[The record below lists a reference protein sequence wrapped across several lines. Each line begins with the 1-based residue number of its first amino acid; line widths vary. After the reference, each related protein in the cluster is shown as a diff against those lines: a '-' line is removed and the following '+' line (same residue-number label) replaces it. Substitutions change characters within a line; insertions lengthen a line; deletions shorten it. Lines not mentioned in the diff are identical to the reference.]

1 MAFSATAVPVAIGP
15 SCRCRVCEPPDLLHP
30 VLDDSRGWWPRRAI
44 LTRLATARSSGG
56 RCTMTQHRDL
66 FAALAAPFDP
76 DEVKLRTQAGRQLHY
91 VTARTVMNRLDDVL
105 GPENWWDDFVPLE
118 HSVICRLT
126 IRLPDGT
133 ILTKSDAGGYAGMA
147 DPGDD
152 DKSGFADAFKRAA
165 VKFGVGRY
173 LYRDGIPK
181 FAREVSRAAA
191 TLEAQPV
198 DGRAGRAP
206 PTGATTPPTCLDAR
220 GAELGSEPVAA
231 QWRRRAESPLGTAG
245 HCSPGPRI
253 RTRSTS
259 TACSSTSMPGASGR
273 TSRGRM
279 VDWEGEQVTRAYSE
293 ACRKVRAIQAMQHAT
308 EAALSN

>member
-1 MAFSATAVPVAIGP
+1 
-15 SCRCRVCEPPDLLHP
+15 
-30 VLDDSRGWWPRRAI
+30 
-44 LTRLATARSSGG
+44 
-56 RCTMTQHRDL
+56 MTQHRDL
-66 FAALAAPFDP
+66 FAALAAPFDS
-76 DEVKLRTQAGRQLHY
+76 DEVKLRSQAGRQLHY

-133 ILTKSDAGGYAGMA
+133 VLTKADAGGYAGMA

-165 VKFGVGRY
+165 VKFGVARY

-181 FAREVSRAAA
+181 FAREALKGRIEVEPVPTTAEAPVQPPAPSNAPAAA
-191 TLEAQPV
+191 PAPAAVPAPSLNPSPRNGDEGLNAPRN
-198 DGRAGRAP
+198 GRALFAWTKDQDEKYEYGLLKHINAWAKRQDFP
-206 PTGATTPPTCLDAR
+206 
-220 GAELGSEPVAA
+220 
-231 QWRRRAESPLGTAG
+231 
-245 HCSPGPRI
+245 
-253 RTRSTS
+253 
-259 TACSSTSMPGASGR
+259 
-273 TSRGRM
+273 GRM

-293 ACRKVRAIQAMQHAT
+293 ACRKIRAIQAMQHAT